1 MAHFDNA
8 KEILE
13 SEKKGLKS
21 HLKKDSH
28 TTGDKEFCAKTEKM
42 KEDLYRRNY
51 EDLYRRTEAATKK
64 LLGEFKKEAESILEL
79 NFWKDIENMRGDY
92 HYPEEEGVPCE
103 EIDHAKENIITNNE
117 QDDISNEL
125 LVFDEP
131 SNDQHE
137 SEKNGNESDEK
148 LQIQNIEA
156 LTKTKIQDF
165 T

>member
-28 TTGDKEFCAKTEKM
+28 TAGDKESVCAKTEKM

-103 EIDHAKENIITNNE
+103 EIDHAKEDIKTNNE

-131 SNDQHE
+131 SNHDQHE
-137 SEKNGNESDEK
+137 SEKNWNESDKK
-148 LQIQNIEA
+148 LQIQNIYK
-156 LTKTKIQDF
+156 L
-165 T
+165 